1 MGVDS
6 QPPLNSLLLMLAI
19 IGLVLIALWVM
30 GLVLHIAGGFIHLVL
45 IIALIAFVMHFLKG
59 GKAAS

>member
-1 MGVDS
+1 MGRQES
-6 QPPLNSLLLMLAI
+6 INPQSSLLMLAI
-19 IGLVLIALWVM
+19 IGLILIALWVM

-45 IIALIAFVMHFLKG
+45 IIALISFVMHFLKG